1 MTVKVREMPPD
12 SGKWYVKIDYHQHR
26 IARCFISKD
35 RAQEVA
41 KKIGDAL
48 DLYGAEA
55 LRMFKKPEPPPP
67 ASEKKPS
74 PTVAEFAAKWELEL
88 EKKDLK
94 HSTRISYKSNLKH
107 HIVPALGEVPIADLD
122 YQLLKKFV
130 CSKAEATYS
139 SARFRK
145 PKKKHK
151 ETKEPPSEPAPDD
164 TICHRRYSR
173 DSVRIMVMTLRAMMA
188 EAVREKLA
196 STNPVSDLAPFYRK
210 QKQERVVR
218 RSDVYTP
225 EELYA
230 IEDVLQTKR
239 ALFQKNAYEFSLCM
253 SRTGMRLG
261 EARGLMPSDID
272 HNARTIEIQRN
283 IPSGHN
289 RLEESTK
296 GKLGHRMVDM
306 GRDLHQALK
315 AMQLQRNV
323 DKMKTGTADSSPWLF
338 YADEGGPV
346 DYNRFYDDWM
356 RAQKLAGVRTRSP
369 HSLRHT
375 YASVN
380 LARGEDL
387 AYVSKQLGH
396 ANPGITLA
404 IYTHFMPRKRRKA
417 SNALDRPSG
426 IMKRKQSA
434 SNPQA
439 VMDNR

>member
-1 MTVKVREMPPD
+1 MSIKIRELPPN

-26 IARCFISKD
+26 VARCFDSKD
-35 RAQEVA
+35 RAQDVA
-41 KKIGDAL
+41 KKISDAL

-55 LRMFKKPEPPPP
+55 LRMFKKPEPPSPSP
-67 ASEKKPS
+67 EKKPIA
-74 PTVAEFAAKWELEL
+74 TVAEFASKWELEL

-107 HIVPALGEVPIADLD
+107 HIVPALGEVLVSDVD
-122 YQLLKKFV
+122 YPLLKEFV

-145 PKKKHK
+145 PKKNLK
-151 ETKEPPSEPAPDD
+151 EIQNAPDQD
-164 TICHRRYSR
+164 ETVQKKYSR

-188 EAVREKLA
+188 EAVREKLVP
-196 STNPVSDLAPFYRK
+196 TNPVSDLAPFYRK
-210 QKQERVVR
+210 QKQDRVVR
-218 RSDVYTP
+218 RSEVYTP

-230 IEDVLQTKR
+230 IEDVLRARR
-239 ALFQKNAYEFSLCM
+239 ALFQKDAYEFSLCM

-261 EARGLMPSDID
+261 EARALMPSDID
-272 HNARTIEIQRN
+272 HKAHTIEIQRN

-296 GKLGHRMVDM
+296 GKIGHRTVDM
-306 GRDLHQALK
+306 GKDLHLALK
-315 AMQLQRNV
+315 AMQLQQNV
-323 DKMKTGTADSSPWLF
+323 EKMKTGAADSSPWLF
-338 YADEGGPV
+338 HADEGGPV

-356 RAQKLAGVRTRSP
+356 RAQKLAGVRARSP

-396 ANPGITLA
+396 ANPGITLT
-404 IYTHFMPRKRRKA
+404 IYTHFMPRKRRRV
-417 SNALDRPSG
+417 SNALDRPNG
-426 IMKRKQSA
+426 VMKRTKSA
-434 SNPQA
+434 SDPQVA
-439 VMDNR
+439 KELR